1 MGRCAQTLNS
11 VVEVLRLKTGG
22 VSGAR
27 YQTSHYQT
35 GGCLIANAA
44 NFPDLEPERLN
55 PK

>member
-22 VSGAR
+22 VSGAH

-44 NFPDLEPERLN
+44 NPPNSEPEHLD